1 MFIHKP
7 MEVQYKYTIVDGEFK
22 LPTVKKENIDD
33 LKTGFKARP
42 DDVTVVTY
50 PKSGTTWMQ
59 HIVKLIRSGGID
71 DPKVST
77 IFPWMDVSTSSKMEV
92 QLE

>member
-1 MFIHKP
+1 
-7 MEVQYKYTIVDGEFK
+7 MEVQYTYKYANIDGDFH
-22 LPTVKKENIDD
+22 LSTVKKEKLDD
-33 LKTGFKARP
+33 LCAGFKGRP

-59 HIVKLIRSGGID
+59 HIVKLIRNGGVD

-77 IFPWMDVSTSSKMEV
+77 VFPWMDIADSKKMEV
-92 QLE
+92 